1 MAFPKMFYRSNGDT
15 TIVTTDAEQAALTG
29 TWYDSPA
36 DFGLV
41 TAPSASQNGLL
52 TTASSTGV
60 YRATANATSYAPNGI
75 LLTSLED
82 LAT

>member
-1 MAFPKMFYRSNGDT
+1 MAFPKMFYRSNGET
-15 TIVTTDAEQAALTG
+15 VVVTTQAEQTALTG

-41 TAPSASQNGLL
+41 TAPSVRQSGLL

-60 YRATANATSYAPNGI
+60 YRATANAVSYAPNGL

>member
-1 MAFPKMFYRSNGDT
+1 MAFPRMFFRANGDT
-15 TIVTTDAEQAALTG
+15 IVVASDAEQAALTG

-41 TAPSASQNGLL
+41 TAPSANQNGLL

-60 YRATANATSYAPNGI
+60 YRATANAVAYAPNGI